1 MTRFINPIGPIRP
14 IPFETLSEID
24 VKKVFEL
31 LLVVAFSLVVFK
43 ITKIVVSKTPG
54 FQKEDNKIPIYYA
67 VSCISMSSL
76 LFFFGWSLELVKG
89 LIFML
94 TLLYASVSDIQ
105 THTVNED
112 AHLIIFVTGFI
123 GVKMTDLLSMM
134 IGLLVVGVFL
144 FICAWIFHGRFGP
157 ADIKISAASAFL
169 LGFEKGYI
177 GLAIGLFLSII
188 TNLIIEKVKKNK
200 DQPFPLVPYL
210 SIGYLLMYFA

>member
-24 VKKVFEL
+24 MKKVFEL

-94 TLLYASVSDIQ
+94 TLLYASISDIQ
-105 THTVNED
+105 TYSVSD
-112 AHLIIFVTGFI
+112 GVSVLIFVTGFI
-123 GVKMTDLLSMM
+123 GISMTDLPSM
-134 IGLLVVGVFL
+134 IFGLLAVGGVLFL
-144 FICAWIFHGRFGP
+144 CAVLSGNRLGG
-157 ADIKISAASAFL
+157 ADVKLSAACAFL
-169 LGFEKGYI
+169 LGLERSTA
-177 GLAIGLFLSII
+177 GLVIGLFLSII